1 MGEFSDGYRIAEEL
15 HALRDLITE
24 HLDHPG
30 AHPSAFAAHG
40 ASPGVVDDAERTAAE
55 IISNAET
62 VAEGLVDSAESVADM
77 AQAAADA
84 AIESTAEVA
93 ATGVEDVGT
102 VAGGTADVVTPAV
115 EAGGE
120 EESTPEGAGE
130 RAPHRPPHPLMR
142 RIGG

>member
-1 MGEFSDGYRIAEEL
+1 
-15 HALRDLITE
+15 
-24 HLDHPG
+24 
-30 AHPSAFAAHG
+30 
-40 ASPGVVDDAERTAAE
+40 VVDDAERTAAE